1 MRVGGFVRLLAAV
14 FVAWAI
20 AAPVQ
25 AQEPAPAAATPQVD
39 AAACSKAWIG
49 REAEIEEFLR
59 TAEIDKIEEVGMG
72 VTKPKRAIFKAGGLV
87 RRAAWKPLAPGI
99 HGGFWDSYKAE
110 IAAYEI
116 DKVLGMRMV
125 PPAVEREIDGQKGA
139 IVMWVEDIKA
149 WKMDS
154 PVTGPDAY
162 AWSKQISRM
171 KLFDN
176 LIGNTDRNQGNL
188 IYDPDWH
195 LILIDHSRALTNT
208 KKEIVAFQRVEKA
221 LWDSMKTL
229 TYEQLKPVL
238 SPWIG
243 DGEIK
248 AIITRRDN
256 LQKKID
262 EMIKKTS
269 EPAVLMR

>member
-1 MRVGGFVRLLAAV
+1 
-14 FVAWAI
+14 
-20 AAPVQ
+20 
-25 AQEPAPAAATPQVD
+25 
-39 AAACSKAWIG
+39 
-49 REAEIEEFLR
+49 
-59 TAEIDKIEEVGMG
+59 
-72 VTKPKRAIFKAGGLV
+72 
-87 RRAAWKPLAPGI
+87 
-99 HGGFWDSYKAE
+99 
-110 IAAYEI
+110 
-116 DKVLGMRMV
+116 
-125 PPAVEREIDGQKGA
+125 
-139 IVMWVEDIKA
+139 MWVEDIKA

-176 LIGNTDRNQGNL
+176 LTRQHRPQSGNL
-188 IYDPDWH
+188 IYDPTGISSW
-195 LILIDHSRALTNT
+195 IDHSRALTNT
-208 KKEIVAFQRVEKA
+208 KKEIVAFQRVDKA

>member
-1 MRVGGFVRLLAAV
+1 MRVTGYVRLVAAV
-14 FVAWAI
+14 FVSAVLAGPM
-20 AAPVQ
+20 AAQ
-25 AQEPAPAAATPQVD
+25 QPAPAAAEAQAD
-39 AAACSKAWIG
+39 AASCSKIWVG

-59 TAEIDKIEEVGMG
+59 TAEIEKIEEVGVG
-72 VTKPKRAIFKAGGLV
+72 VTKPKRAIFKDGGLV
-87 RRAAWKPLAPGI
+87 KLAAWKPLPPGI
-99 HGGFWDSYKAE
+99 HGGFWDSYKSE

-116 DKVLGMRMV
+116 DKLLGMQMV
-125 PPAVEREIDGQKGA
+125 PPAVERRVDGQVGAMIMWIEDVKG
-139 IVMWVEDIKA
+139 

-162 AWSKQISRM
+162 AWSKQVSRM

-188 IYDPDWH
+188 IYDGDWH

-208 KKEIVAFQRVEKA
+208 KKEIVSFNRADKA
-221 LWDSMKTL
+221 LWVAMQAL

-238 SPWIG
+238 DPWLG

-256 LQKKID
+256 LKKKID
-262 EMIKKTS
+262 DMIKKTS

>member
-1 MRVGGFVRLLAAV
+1 MRVRGLIRVSAALS
-14 FVAWAI
+14 VAWTL
-20 AAPVQ
+20 AAPVV
-25 AQEPAPAAATPQVD
+25 AQEPAPAAPAPQVE
-39 AAACSKAWIG
+39 AAACSKIWIG

-59 TAEIDKIEEVGMG
+59 TAEIEKLEEVGIG
-72 VTKPKRAIFKAGGLV
+72 VTKPMRATFKAGGLV
-87 RRAAWKPLAPGI
+87 RRAAWKPLPPGI

-116 DKVLGMRMV
+116 DKLLGMQMV
-125 PPAVEREIDGQKGA
+125 PPAVERNIDGKAGA
-139 IVMWVEDIKA
+139 IIMWIEDVKS
-149 WKMDS
+149 WKMDA

-208 KKEIVAFQRVEKA
+208 KKEIVAFQRVEKT
-221 LWDSMKTL
+221 LWESMKVL

-238 SPWIG
+238 SRWLSDG
-243 DGEIK
+243 DIK
-248 AIITRRDN
+248 AIIVRRDN
-256 LQKKID
+256 MQKKID
-262 EMIKKTS
+262 ELVKKTS
-269 EPAVLMR
+269 EPAVFMR